1 MTKIFFYHNAADRIA
16 ATVTLLGKAYRQGKA
31 VLVYAPEAETAGTLD
46 RHLWTAPPTGFV
58 PHVRGTSPL
67 AGETPIVITEDP
79 ASAGQHERLLN
90 LSPEV
95 PPGFSRFDSLIEVVG
110 RDDTERQTA
119 RERVKFYKDRGY
131 AIQYF
136 DLAETP

>member
-16 ATVTLLGKAYRQGKA
+16 ATATLLGKAFRQGKA
-31 VLVYAPEAETAGTLD
+31 VLVYAPETESASALD
-46 RHLWTAPPTGFV
+46 RHLWTTPPTGFV
-58 PHVRGTSPL
+58 PHVRSTSPL

-79 ASAGQHERLLN
+79 ASAEQHERLLN

-110 RDDTERQTA
+110 QGDNERLAA

-136 DLAETP
+136 DLAEKS